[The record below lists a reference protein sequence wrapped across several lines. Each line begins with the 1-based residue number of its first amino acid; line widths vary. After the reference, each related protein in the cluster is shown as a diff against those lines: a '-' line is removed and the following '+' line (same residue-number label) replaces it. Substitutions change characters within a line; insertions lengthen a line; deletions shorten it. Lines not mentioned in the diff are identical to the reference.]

1 VTEPEP
7 AAASTGTGAV
17 AGRSLARQYA
27 IIAAVTLGVLALDQ
41 ISKTWALE
49 RLRAD
54 TIDVF
59 WTLRLRLTFN
69 SGAAFSLGDGIGG
82 SVIGLLVIGVV
93 AFLIWSGRTVSSTL
107 GAVALGMVL
116 GGALGNLADRAFR
129 AGDGFLGG
137 RVVDFIDFQWWPVF
151 NVADMGVVIGAIL
164 LVFAAWRE
172 GDAESA

>member
-1 VTEPEP
+1 VADSET
-7 AAASTGTGAV
+7 AATDTGGGADV
-17 AGRSLARQYA
+17 GRSKARQYT

-41 ISKTWALE
+41 LSKTWALE
-49 RLRAD
+49 RLSGD
-54 TIDVF
+54 TISVF
-59 WTLRLRLTFN
+59 WTLRLRLAFN
-69 SGAAFSLGDGIGG
+69 TGAAFSLGDGIGG
-82 SVIGLLVIGVV
+82 SVIGLLVIAVV
-93 AFLIWSGRTVSSTL
+93 AFLIWTGRTVSSTL

-164 LVFAAWRE
+164 LVLTAWRE
-172 GDAESA
+172 GDADPA